1 MASDRG
7 EGIALRVAPPGI
19 AVLRGSGD
27 RGLTFGFEEL
37 LGVELTIN
45 GEVRA
50 RAFRGEP
57 RRPLDVTRVR
67 LDHLALRLVF
77 DDLRHP
83 DFELCMKEVGDG
95 DGDGDAGAPPSRSA
109 TEAST
114 LALDSARRMFAHLE
128 AVLRQGAGASG
139 ATVATRP
146 VSQDLPPPPPPPEPD
161 DDAADAPPF

>member
-83 DFELCMKEVGDG
+83 DFELCLKEVGDG

-128 AVLRQGAGASG
+128 AVLRRGEGAA
-139 ATVATRP
+139 VAARP
-146 VSQDLPPPPPPPEPD
+146 AVPDL
-161 DDAADAPPF
+161 APPAPRAG